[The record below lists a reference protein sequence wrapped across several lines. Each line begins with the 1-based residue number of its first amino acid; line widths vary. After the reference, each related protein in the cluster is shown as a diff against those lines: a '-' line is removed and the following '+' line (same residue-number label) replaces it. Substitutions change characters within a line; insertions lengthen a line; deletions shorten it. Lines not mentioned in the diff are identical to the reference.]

1 MENHHFKWVN
11 QLFLWPFPIA
21 TWIHGSLDA
30 TGDPGWPVTHG
41 LGRDP
46 ATPHVQCSNRTPP
59 LAAGHRHC
67 EPDRVAVGF
76 GTEMRGNATNIMI
89 CVCSLYI
96 YIYMFVYLCIYPWC
110 LYLVSESVSYLCMF
124 ICICLCSY
132 LFIYLVIG
140 WSMYWFM
147 YLLIYI

>member
-96 YIYMFVYLCIYPWC
+96 YMFVYLCIYPWC

-147 YLLIYI
+147 YLLICI

>member
-96 YIYMFVYLCIYPWC
+96 YMFVYLCIYPWC